1 MEENLQLL
9 EVADKVRDEE
19 VERTIKIERAV
30 SEKNVQPE
38 YYEAAAAIAQPRHFP
53 SPVNDQKWIES
64 ATEWFVE
71 SRTAMEVGPG
81 RGEFAEAVVKNRG
94 ELKKYYIVD
103 MSRGML
109 NLVRERIRDVE
120 TEVEV
125 TFICADVDCDH
136 LFEISDGSVDRIT
149 MINTFQD
156 INPLAALRVFRRI
169 LAPNGLF
176 RANVLS
182 REIREKYCF
191 EEDLFDRATGCFY
204 LTHHPPI
211 ENKKGIKPIGSITRK
226 AGEKIPFYRILKSY
240 YRSELDKIFHDCG
253 FEIISVTP
261 VILPK
266 NVWMNSVAAQG
277 KEHTNPGRL
286 EFIDKLGGYP
296 SSVDII
302 AKPLN
307 SQKIKGGR

>member
-1 MEENLQLL
+1 MIEI
-9 EVADKVRDEE
+9 
-19 VERTIKIERAV
+19 ERTGTG
-30 SEKNVQPE
+30 KNVHSE

-53 SPVNDQKWIES
+53 SPVNDTKWIES

-71 SRTAMEVGPG
+71 SQTAMEVGPG
-81 RGEFAEAVVKNRG
+81 RGEFAEAVVKKRG

-109 NLVRERIRDVE
+109 NLVRERIQNVE

-125 TFICADVDCDH
+125 IFICADVDYDP
-136 LFEISDGSVDRIT
+136 LFEVPDRSVDRIT
-149 MINTFQD
+149 VINAFQD

-169 LAPNGLF
+169 LSPTGLF

-191 EEDLFDRATGCFY
+191 EGDFFDRETGCFY
-204 LTHHPPI
+204 LTHHPSI
-211 ENKKGIKPIGSITRK
+211 ENKKGIKPIGSITK
-226 AGEKIPFYRILKSY
+226 LKDGEKIPFYRILKSY
-240 YRSELDKIFHDCG
+240 YRSELDKIFHECG
-253 FEIISVTP
+253 FEIISETP

-286 EFIDKLGGYP
+286 ELMDKLGGYP

-302 AKPLN
+302 AKPLTN
-307 SQKIKGGR
+307 QRTKGGR

>member
-1 MEENLQLL
+1 MIET
-9 EVADKVRDEE
+9 
-19 VERTIKIERAV
+19 ERTGIG
-30 SEKNVQPE
+30 KNVYPE
-38 YYEAAAAIAQPRHFP
+38 YYEAVAAIAQPRHFP
-53 SPVNDQKWIES
+53 SPVNDTKWIES

-81 RGEFAEAVVKNRG
+81 RGEFAEAVVRKRG
-94 ELKKYYIVD
+94 ELKRYYIID
-103 MSRGML
+103 MSGGML
-109 NLVRERIRDVE
+109 NLVKERIQAVE

-125 TFICADVDCDH
+125 TFICADVDYDP
-136 LFEISDGSVDRIT
+136 LFEIPDRSVDLIT

-169 LAPNGLF
+169 LHPTGLF

-182 REIREKYCF
+182 REIREKYSF

-204 LTHHPPI
+204 LTSHPPI
-211 ENKKGIKPIGSITRK
+211 ENKEGIKPIGYISNK
-226 AGEKIPFYRILKSY
+226 EGEKIPFYRILKSY
-240 YRSELDKIFHDCG
+240 YRSELDKIFNDCG
-253 FEIISVTP
+253 FKIISETP
-261 VILPK
+261 VILSK
-266 NVWMNSVAAQG
+266 AVWMNSVAAQG

-307 SQKIKGGR
+307 NQKIKGGR

>member
-1 MEENLQLL
+1 MIEI
-9 EVADKVRDEE
+9 
-19 VERTIKIERAV
+19 ERTGT
-30 SEKNVQPE
+30 EKHVQPE

-53 SPVNDQKWIES
+53 SPVNDTKWIES

-71 SRTAMEVGPG
+71 SQTAMEVGPG
-81 RGEFAEAVVKNRG
+81 RGEFADAVIRKEG
-94 ELKKYYIVD
+94 KLKKYYIVD
-103 MSRGML
+103 MSGGML
-109 NLVRERIRDVE
+109 NLVKERIQAVE

-125 TFICADVDCDH
+125 IFICADVDHDP
-136 LFEISDGSVDRIT
+136 LFEIPDRSVDRIT
-149 MINTFQD
+149 MINAFQD

-169 LAPNGLF
+169 LAPTGLF

-182 REIREKYCF
+182 REIREKYSF

-204 LTHHPPI
+204 LTRHPPV
-211 ENKKGIKPIGSITRK
+211 ENKEGIKPMGYITNK
-226 AGEKIPFYRILKSY
+226 DGEKIPFYRILKSY
-240 YRSELDKIFHDCG
+240 YRSELDKIFLDCG
-253 FEIISVTP
+253 FEIISETP

-266 NVWMNSVAAQG
+266 DVWITSVAAQG
-277 KEHTNPGRL
+277 NEHTNPRRL

-307 SQKIKGGR
+307 SQKVEGGR

>member
-1 MEENLQLL
+1 MSKGRL
-9 EVADKVRDEE
+9 EI
-19 VERTIKIERAV
+19 ERTV
-30 SEKNVQPE
+30 TGKNVQPE

-53 SPVNDQKWIES
+53 SPVNDTKWIKS

-71 SRTAMEVGPG
+71 SQTAMEVGPG
-81 RGEFAEAVVKNRG
+81 RGEFAEAVVRKRG

-103 MSRGML
+103 MSGGML
-109 NLVRERIRDVE
+109 NLVKERIQTVE

-125 TFICADVDCDH
+125 IFICADVDHDP
-136 LFEISDGSVDRIT
+136 LFEIPDRSVDRIT
-149 MINTFQD
+149 MINAFQD

-169 LAPNGLF
+169 LAPTGLF

-182 REIREKYCF
+182 REIREKYSF

-204 LTHHPPI
+204 LTRHPPV
-211 ENKKGIKPIGSITRK
+211 ENKEGIKPMGYITNK
-226 AGEKIPFYRILKSY
+226 DGEKIPFYRILKSY
-240 YRSELDKIFHDCG
+240 YRSELDKIFNDCG
-253 FEIISVTP
+253 FKIISETP

-266 NVWMNSVAAQG
+266 NVWLNSVAAQG
-277 KEHTNPGRL
+277 KEHTNPERL

-302 AKPLN
+302 AEPLN
-307 SQKIKGGR
+307 SQKIKGGG